1 MPFVSLHVLLGF
13 HMSSPCNL
21 KAEGGCSAPPHMH
34 EIHNC
39 SDSHFILPFCAQLNT
54 LLIHSASKKHKRKCQ
69 TTSLSNS
76 ARNLFKTWVCTCTAS
91 LLPFCLLLMVKVL
104 HEILA
109 SSHYQSWR
117 QVGRARM
124 AWQYVLCSP
133 LLVGWNKNVRRKRK
147 LNMACNPQ
155 RAQKISP
162 TWLKW
167 GYLDFGTHQ
176 CQCFLVSL
184 RDQCTIG
191 LHMKTSHGAL
201 PPWRHDR
208 AQSETRSQAL
218 ESPHSWNIEEKK
230 HREKLG
236 KPTPPNT
243 VWQWHL
249 AIYCIQM
256 GVCVCVYFLSS
267 LGLWTNDIYM

>member
-1 MPFVSLHVLLGF
+1 
-13 HMSSPCNL
+13 
-21 KAEGGCSAPPHMH
+21 MH
-34 EIHNC
+34 EIHSC
-39 SDSHFILPFCAQLNT
+39 SDSHFLLPFCAQLNT
-54 LLIHSASKKHKRKCQ
+54 LLIHSASKKYNCKCQ

-91 LLPFCLLLMVKVL
+91 LLPFCLFLIVKVL

-133 LLVGWNKNVRRKRK
+133 LLAGWNKNARRKRK
-147 LNMACNPQ
+147 LNMAWNPQ

-176 CQCFLVSL
+176 CQCILVSL

-191 LHMKTSHGAL
+191 LHMAFQHPTVHCRLGV
-201 PPWRHDR
+201 
-208 AQSETRSQAL
+208 T
-218 ESPHSWNIEEKK
+218 IEHKV
-230 HREKLG
+230 KLG
-236 KPTPPNT
+236 
-243 VWQWHL
+243 
-249 AIYCIQM
+249 A
-256 GVCVCVYFLSS
+256 
-267 LGLWTNDIYM
+267 GLWSHHIPGTLKKKNTGKS